1 MKLLCIVA
9 VRACRSPCRQY
20 ALFAVRRSGAGEED
34 EEEDDDEG
42 LLELLI
48 LVARIPYRLS
58 LSACLLAAA
67 SLIIVLSQSSQSLA
81 AKDSYTAVRTFS
93 PALCLNLF
101 SYFHLITNNL
111 GYPKKPEVF

>member
-1 MKLLCIVA
+1 MVE
-9 VRACRSPCRQY
+9 
-20 ALFAVRRSGAGEED
+20 VRRSGAGEED

-67 SLIIVLSQSSQSLA
+67 SLIISRLSLWLP
-81 AKDSYTAVRTFS
+81 KIHILEYGCKNFFS
-93 PALCLNLF
+93 C
-101 SYFHLITNNL
+101 S
-111 GYPKKPEVF
+111 VFEHFLVFPPYY

>member
-1 MKLLCIVA
+1 V
-9 VRACRSPCRQY
+9 VE
-20 ALFAVRRSGAGEED
+20 VRRSGAGEED

-67 SLIIVLSQSSQSLA
+67 SLIISRRLSLW
-81 AKDSYTAVRTFS
+81 
-93 PALCLNLF
+93 L
-101 SYFHLITNNL
+101 
-111 GYPKKPEVF
+111 PKIHI

>member
-1 MKLLCIVA
+1 MVE
-9 VRACRSPCRQY
+9 
-20 ALFAVRRSGAGEED
+20 VRRSGAGEED

-67 SLIIVLSQSSQSLA
+67 SLIISRLSLW
-81 AKDSYTAVRTFS
+81 
-93 PALCLNLF
+93 L
-101 SYFHLITNNL
+101 
-111 GYPKKPEVF
+111 PKILKIHIRL